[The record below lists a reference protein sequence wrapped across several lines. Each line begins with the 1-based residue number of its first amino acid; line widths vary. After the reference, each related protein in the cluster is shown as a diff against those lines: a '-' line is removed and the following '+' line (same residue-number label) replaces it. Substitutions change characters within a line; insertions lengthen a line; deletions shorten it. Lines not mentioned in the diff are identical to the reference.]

1 MKWIDVEEIKNN
13 RKRIIQFLTAMGAI
27 VLLYVFFSLIGV
39 GCPIKF
45 LTGISCCGCG
55 MTRAYVALLHLDFK
69 QAFFFHPLFALPPLF
84 IILFLIKNKI
94 SIKIYRAILFT
105 MCFAFVIVYLYR
117 MISGGSDV
125 VVFHPQEGVIF
136 RAIQR
141 IFF

>member
-1 MKWIDVEEIKNN
+1 MKWMDVEEIKKN

-27 VLLYVFFSLIGV
+27 VILYGFFSLVGV

-45 LTGISCCGCG
+45 LTGVSCCGCG
-55 MTRAYVALLHLDFK
+55 MTRAYWALLHLDFRK
-69 QAFFFHPLFALPPLF
+69 AFFFHPLFALPPLF

-94 SIKIYRAILFT
+94 SIKIYKTLLFT

-117 MISGGSDV
+117 MTSGGSDV
-125 VVFHPQEGVIF
+125 VVFRPQEGIIYRV
-136 RAIQR
+136 IQR